1 VPIPGDASLAAV
13 LVGFLDELRSRHSSP
28 SYVGQAEQVL
38 SAFLSHLNAK
48 GIDDVRAVKGED
60 VAAWLRELR
69 GRTTR
74 QGAPLSL
81 RSQHDY
87 LAVVRVFFA
96 ALVKRGRLFAD
107 PVGELCVKKP
117 RGLPR
122 AVLSEAEARRLVQAP
137 LASARLGARDRAIL
151 ETLYATGIRASE
163 CAGLELSDL
172 DLGAEELLVR
182 DGKGRK
188 DRLVPLVGRARKAIA
203 RYLQDSRREL
213 LKDPRETTLFLS
225 RSGRRLGVP
234 GLRQIV
240 RTAAGAARIGQ
251 AVTTHALRHTCAT
264 ELVRGGADIRHVQE
278 LLGHRSVE
286 TTAVYTRVAVEDLR
300 RVMARCH
307 PRGRRNAGRSDL
319 PEKG

>member
-1 VPIPGDASLAAV
+1 VPIPGDGSLAEA

-28 SYVGQAEQVL
+28 AYVRQAEEVL
-38 SAFLSHLNAK
+38 SGFLSHLNGK
-48 GIDDVRAVKGED
+48 GMDDVRAVKGED
-60 VAAWLRELR
+60 VAAWLGELR

-74 QGAPLSL
+74 QGTPLSV

-87 LAVVRVFFA
+87 LALVRVFFA

-107 PVGELCVKKP
+107 PVGDLRVRKP
-117 RGLPR
+117 RHLPR

-137 LASARLGARDRAIL
+137 LASARLGTRDRAIL

-172 DLGAEELLVR
+172 DLGAGELLVR
-182 DGKGRK
+182 NGKGRK
-188 DRLVPLVGRARKAIA
+188 DRLVPLLGRARHALGL
-203 RYLQDSRREL
+203 YLQGSRQEL
-213 LKDPRETTLFLS
+213 LRDPRETTLFLS

-240 RTAAGAARIGQ
+240 RTAARAAGIGQ
-251 AVTTHALRHTCAT
+251 PVTTHALRHTCAT

-286 TTAVYTRVAVEDLR
+286 TTAVYTRVAIGDLR

-307 PRGRRNAGRSDL
+307 PRVRQQGKIRHA
-319 PEKG
+319 